1 MTVRVRSCPMVAA
14 CGWSPGWDP
23 ASPVVVDIN
32 TAAPIAANKM
42 AIRLMLK
49 DLPSYMG
56 PATLINARTVA
67 SGDESPMNFVSF
79 TTLFSPNFGESPKGE
94 VHAGV

>member
-1 MTVRVRSCPMVAA
+1 MTVRVRSFSMVAA

-23 ASPVVVDIN
+23 ASPAVVDIN

-49 DLPSYMG
+49 DLPCDMG
-56 PATLINARTVA
+56 PTTLINARTVA
-67 SGDESPMNFVSF
+67 IGDEFPMNFVPFSS
-79 TTLFSPNFGESPKGE
+79 LFLANF
-94 VHAGV
+94 